1 MVAFSHRFTFGLC
14 VAVIA
19 LTAAVVASVTLMLH
33 KQQDNALLLQR
44 INSLKTE
51 NAGLRE
57 QVRQFTTAHRT
68 TPNEDLAQQPAG
80 MNPVPASSGQ
90 SSDS

>member
-1 MVAFSHRFTFGLC
+1 M
-14 VAVIA
+14 IA
-19 LTAAVVASVTLMLH
+19 LTAVVVASVTLMLH

-57 QVRQFTTAHRT
+57 QVRQFTAAHRT
-68 TPNEDLAQQPAG
+68 TPSEGMAQQPAD
-80 MNPVPASSGQ
+80 MNPVPASGEQ
-90 SSDS
+90 ASDS